1 MTEAR
6 GFTLMEVMV
15 AIAITAMIGAMLGG
29 SFQRAYATK
38 ETVEAQNERYAGA
51 RLALGRMGRE
61 ISMAFLSNHFD
72 TKRYRE
78 RPTIF
83 RGKDSGTRDA
93 LLFATMAHDRLTR
106 DAKQSDQMVV
116 EYYLD
121 SDPDAPGEE
130 ALYRREKP
138 VIDDEPDHGGT
149 KAKLCDHVTGLDISY
164 WDWKKQEWA
173 DEWSSASTERQGWLP
188 PRVRI
193 KLTLKM
199 DDGKD
204 KTFETQTR
212 IAIIRPLDF

>member
-1 MTEAR
+1 
-6 GFTLMEVMV
+6 
-15 AIAITAMIGAMLGG
+15 
-29 SFQRAYATK
+29 
-38 ETVEAQNERYAGA
+38 
-51 RLALGRMGRE
+51 MGRE

-212 IAIIRPLDF
+212 IAMIRPLEF